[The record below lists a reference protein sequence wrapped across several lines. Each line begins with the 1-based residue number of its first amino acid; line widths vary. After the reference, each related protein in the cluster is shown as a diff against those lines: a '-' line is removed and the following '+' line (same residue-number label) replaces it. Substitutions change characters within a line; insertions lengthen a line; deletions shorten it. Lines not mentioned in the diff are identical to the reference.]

1 MAGWEVLWNDQPT
14 SGKSSITSCTLTRRN
29 SPAYDVDIAFSTTD
43 SPDRQLLHRPT
54 GRQRPLADG
63 GTREFS
69 VTLPGA
75 DLTDVPDGPI
85 RFGAPKA
92 TPATALVVTVIWA
105 DEAGGARQEQS
116 FIHGHS

>member
-1 MAGWEVLWNDQPT
+1 MAAWEVLWNDQPT
-14 SGKSSITSCTLTRRN
+14 SDKPSITSCTLTRRN
-29 SPAYDVDIAFSTTD
+29 GLAYDVDIAFSTTD
-43 SPDRQLLHRPT
+43 SPDRQLLHRSS

-63 GTREFS
+63 GTQEFS

-75 DLTDVPDGPI
+75 DHTDVPNGPI
-85 RFGAPKA
+85 RFSAPKA
-92 TPATALVVTVIWA
+92 TPITALVVTVIWA